1 MAARQRGAIFG
12 GRGRALTV
20 SKMKLRKSL
29 LIAVLGLAAVA
40 ALVYANR
47 LHVLMYTL
55 GWYTDIVHPRDA
67 NRPVP
72 WQAGPAAPAQAL
84 AQRH

>member
-1 MAARQRGAIFG
+1 M
-12 GRGRALTV
+12 

-29 LIAVLGLAAVA
+29 LIAALALAAVA

-47 LHVLMYTL
+47 MYVLMYSL
-55 GWYTDIVHPRDA
+55 GWYTDIANPRDA

-72 WQAGPAAPAQAL
+72 WQDGPAAPAQM
-84 AQRH
+84 RPR